1 MPTDVTGKPI
11 YKIMLIIAVVQFYP
25 ELKYIL
31 FPLLD
36 MMIYYNEFET
46 KGNKI

>member
-1 MPTDVTGKPI
+1 MPTDVTREPI

-36 MMIYYNEFET
+36 MMKQREIKFKEV
-46 KGNKI
+46 